1 MAYLDRMFAVSS
13 LHLQWGE
20 QRCNIITVAS
30 LKLAIK
36 LFEPRAL
43 NLDDMVKLAT
53 KMGGGFYTP
62 RAIIEMEQEM
72 LWKFAWDVFPPTAF
86 CFAHHMICMLPDE
99 VPTAPTKYLIQ
110 ELAKYQSELA
120 VCKWINTLQL
130 VCVPGYP
137 SRLRPLLPTRRIP
150 VCQVQAILR
159 LVCVLPGCDS

>member
-13 LHLQWGE
+13 LHHQWGD
-20 QRCNIITVAS
+20 QKCNIVTVAS

-36 LFEPRAL
+36 LMEPRAL

-72 LWKFAWDVFPPTAF
+72 LWKFAWDVFPPTAY
-86 CFAHHMICMLPDE
+86 CFAHHMICLLPNDE
-99 VPTAPTKYLIQ
+99 PRAPTKYLLQ

-120 VCKWINTLQL
+120 VCK
-130 VCVPGYP
+130 
-137 SRLRPLLPTRRIP
+137 
-150 VCQVQAILR
+150 
-159 LVCVLPGCDS
+159 